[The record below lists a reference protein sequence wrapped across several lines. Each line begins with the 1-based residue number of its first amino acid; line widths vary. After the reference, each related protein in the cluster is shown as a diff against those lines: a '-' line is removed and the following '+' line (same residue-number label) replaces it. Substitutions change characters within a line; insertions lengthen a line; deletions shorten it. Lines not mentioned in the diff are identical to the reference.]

1 MVTSRHLKGPTDRQV
16 AMTGAERAWRRAL
29 TVALAFY
36 TAWYLRS
43 PDQYH
48 FLDALDLPIHETGH
62 LVFAWGGDILA
73 ALGGTLLQLIMPLAF
88 VVYFWRRG
96 DRHAASVA
104 LWWTGQNCWN
114 IARYVADARAMEL
127 PLVGGGEHDWNY
139 LLSEWGLLGRDTLLA
154 RDIRFFGVLLAAAA
168 IWIGWQALKRPAVPG
183 ALAAAPPSLNPPEG

>member
-1 MVTSRHLKGPTDRQV
+1 VATSTHLKGLADPPV
-16 AMTGAERAWRRAL
+16 AMSGAERAWRRAL

-36 TAWYLRS
+36 TVWVLRS

-62 LVFAWGGDILA
+62 LVFAWGGDVLT

-88 VVYFWRRG
+88 LVYFWRRG
-96 DRHAASVA
+96 DRHAASIA

-139 LLSEWGLLGRDTLLA
+139 LLSEWELLGRDTLLA
-154 RDIRFFGVLLAAAA
+154 RDIRFFGVVLAAAA
-168 IWIGWQALKRPAVPG
+168 LWIGWQALKRPTIPDAP
-183 ALAAAPPSLNPPEG
+183 AAAPPSLNPPEG